1 MKDDALA
8 SLRALAFVELARRGR
23 RGGWQGGSTGVVTS
37 TEGGGEV
44 MMIHAPSDRAIG
56 GRMTRSA
63 APDLKDD
70 ALAALRALALVELA
84 GGAGAVVGGAA
95 ARAW

>member
-1 MKDDALA
+1 
-8 SLRALAFVELARRGR
+8 
-23 RGGWQGGSTGVVTS
+23 
-37 TEGGGEV
+37 